1 VRISKGSRLIR
12 TVDEWFLFAPPK
24 GHAEQW
30 RDYRS
35 AKELARYWTMR
46 TNADAGEPL
55 KRMLLPVF
63 GEVHLESA
71 VAECEIKIDRFR
83 GTHPNRDLVITARA
97 REGTL
102 CIHIEAKAD
111 EPFADLI
118 GPYYDEGKL
127 RANSKIPSRIDGLI
141 GNVFGGTLSAD
152 RRRLRYQL
160 LHASYAACLDAE
172 RSGAKA
178 AIFVVHEF
186 RSLLSNQTKMESNGR
201 DWSAF
206 LSHFPELRSLKF
218 VDGNLYG
225 PVILP
230 PKAAGPR
237 VPLYF
242 GNGALTFIDRHC
254 FLAAFALPSPIVAI
268 PNNPKHLAASDEAE
282 RLVSAA
288 RVDDDSAFELKL
300 RPERLVEFIG
310 QEKAKEQLAIALEAA
325 KSRGEALDHVLLFG
339 PPGLGKTTLA
349 TIIAN
354 ELGVGFQQT
363 SGPALQIQGDLTAI
377 LTNLRERQVLFLDEI
392 HRLQPVLE
400 EKLYTALEDYK
411 LDIIIGQG
419 PAARTH
425 VMEIRPFTFV
435 AATTRPGLLSSPLR
449 SRFGILLRLEFYTD
463 DELRFVVERSAE
475 VMGVPID
482 RDGAAE
488 IAMRSRGTPRIA
500 NRLLRRVRDYAQVR
514 AAGVIDRKT
523 AQAALALLEVDAH
536 GFDELDRR
544 LLRTI
549 IEKYDGGPVGLN
561 TLAAALAEEQDALE
575 EVYEPFLI
583 QIGFLDRT
591 PRGRVATRLAYEHLG
606 IEMPRKYGLF

>member
-1 VRISKGSRLIR
+1 MVTTVQHLRERLRCPEVWLLRRGLRLSIALVDYSQNKAAAKRIDLNG
-12 TVDEWFLFAPPK
+12 PK
-24 GHAEQW
+24 GA
-30 RDYRS
+30 
-35 AKELARYWTMR
+35 
-46 TNADAGEPL
+46 
-55 KRMLLPVF
+55 
-63 GEVHLESA
+63 
-71 VAECEIKIDRFR
+71 
-83 GTHPNRDLVITARA
+83 
-97 REGTL
+97 
-102 CIHIEAKAD
+102 
-111 EPFADLI
+111 
-118 GPYYDEGKL
+118 
-127 RANSKIPSRIDGLI
+127 
-141 GNVFGGTLSAD
+141 
-152 RRRLRYQL
+152 
-160 LHASYAACLDAE
+160 
-172 RSGAKA
+172 
-178 AIFVVHEF
+178 
-186 RSLLSNQTKMESNGR
+186 
-201 DWSAF
+201 
-206 LSHFPELRSLKF
+206 
-218 VDGNLYG
+218 
-225 PVILP
+225 
-230 PKAAGPR
+230 
-237 VPLYF
+237 
-242 GNGALTFIDRHC
+242 
-254 FLAAFALPSPIVAI
+254 
-268 PNNPKHLAASDEAE
+268 EAE
-282 RLVSAA
+282 RLVSAG
-288 RVDDDSAFELKL
+288 RVDDDAAFELKL
-300 RPERLVEFIG
+300 RPNKLHEFIG
-310 QEKAKEQLAIALEAA
+310 QSKAKEQLAIALEAA
-325 KSRGEALDHVLLFG
+325 RSRGEALDHVLLFG

-377 LTNLRERQVLFLDEI
+377 LTNIRDRQVLFLDEI

-425 VMEIRPFTFV
+425 VMEIKPFTFV

-463 DELRFVVERSAE
+463 DELRFIVERSAD
-475 VMGVPID
+475 VLGVPID
-482 RDGAAE
+482 QDGAAE

-514 AAGVIDRKT
+514 AEGKIDRGT
-523 AQAALALLEVDAH
+523 AQKALEMLEVDAH

-606 IEMPRKYGLF
+606 IEMPRKLSLF

>member
-1 VRISKGSRLIR
+1 VR
-12 TVDEWFLFAPPK
+12 APER
-24 GHAEQW
+24 A
-30 RDYRS
+30 
-35 AKELARYWTMR
+35 
-46 TNADAGEPL
+46 
-55 KRMLLPVF
+55 V
-63 GEVHLESA
+63 ES
-71 VAECEIKIDRFR
+71 
-83 GTHPNRDLVITARA
+83 
-97 REGTL
+97 
-102 CIHIEAKAD
+102 
-111 EPFADLI
+111 
-118 GPYYDEGKL
+118 
-127 RANSKIPSRIDGLI
+127 
-141 GNVFGGTLSAD
+141 
-152 RRRLRYQL
+152 
-160 LHASYAACLDAE
+160 
-172 RSGAKA
+172 
-178 AIFVVHEF
+178 
-186 RSLLSNQTKMESNGR
+186 
-201 DWSAF
+201 
-206 LSHFPELRSLKF
+206 
-218 VDGNLYG
+218 
-225 PVILP
+225 
-230 PKAAGPR
+230 
-237 VPLYF
+237 
-242 GNGALTFIDRHC
+242 
-254 FLAAFALPSPIVAI
+254 
-268 PNNPKHLAASDEAE
+268 E
-282 RLVSAA
+282 RLVAA
-288 RVDDDSAFELKL
+288 TRVDDDQAFELKL
-300 RPERLVEFIG
+300 RPTRLAEFIG

-325 KSRGEALDHVLLFG
+325 RSRGEALDHVLLFG

-354 ELGVGFQQT
+354 ELEVGFQQT

-425 VMEIRPFTFV
+425 VMEIKPFTFV

-463 DELRFVVERSAE
+463 DELRIVVQRSAD
-475 VMGVPID
+475 VLNVPID
-482 RDGAAE
+482 ADGAAE

-514 AAGVIDRKT
+514 AAGTIDRAT
-523 AQAALALLEVDAH
+523 AQAALELLEVDAH

-591 PRGRVATRLAYEHLG
+591 PRGRVATKLAYEHLG
-606 IEMPRKYGLF
+606 IELPRKYTLF